1 MARYRVGMET
11 RGRILE
17 ATREVLA
24 DVGLG
29 DATLKAITDRAGVG
43 AGSFYNLFASKE
55 EAVLEVVR
63 DAISAVDPDPSG
75 LGRERLEDL
84 VEAFVSFFVD
94 PRTSVAARIYLQ
106 LALAGALTDE
116 DMARRVRR
124 HHAARVERFAAAMLR
139 EHPEL
144 GPDGARGRAERL
156 LGALMGAAMVWLLDP
171 EQQLREHARELLAS
185 VRPVRPESD
194 RYG

>member
-1 MARYRVGMET
+1 VARYRVGMET

-75 LGRERLEDL
+75 LGREQLEDL
-84 VEAFVSFFVD
+84 VEAFVRFFVD
-94 PRTSVAARIYLQ
+94 PRTEVAARIYLQ

-139 EHPEL
+139 EHPGL
-144 GPDGARGRAERL
+144 GPDGARERAERL

-171 EQQLREHARELLAS
+171 DQRLRAHAQELLAS
-185 VRPVRPESD
+185 VRP
-194 RYG
+194 GA